1 MTAHEIG
8 EAVLYAWKNHH
19 KRNSFETKDFVLP
32 FIMCME
38 DIDWEEFVVNGIIYR
53 RYWDRKG
60 WIYNSE
66 TLLAW
71 VRNGCSLPPPEVEK
85 AEKKRIPN
93 YRAGET
99 E

>member
-1 MTAHEIG
+1 MTSQDVEALIELAWAH
-8 EAVLYAWKNHH
+8 HH
-19 KRNSFETKDFVLP
+19 KRNGFDRKPYVLWK
-32 FIMCME
+32 IRMMS
-38 DIDWEEFVVNGIIYR
+38 DSIDWTEFALNGSIYR

-71 VRNGCSLPPPEVEK
+71 VENGCCLPAPEPET
-85 AEKKRIPN
+85 AEQAKLR
-93 YRAGET
+93 RLAGE